1 VPWRVHIHACL
12 FVLAPRSSSCSC
24 NPVSDTDSVCIVW
37 SNLINQH
44 APLFFVLVVPFFGKT
59 TQHVYYTSSYAA
71 AAAQGVERPERS
83 RIGY

>member
-1 VPWRVHIHACL
+1 MPWRVHIHACL

-59 TQHVYYTSSYAA
+59 TQHVLYFVVR
-71 AAAQGVERPERS
+71 GRS
-83 RIGY
+83 GAGWNGQSGHV